1 MKRCLFPGS
10 FDPITIGHVA
20 IVKRALKLFDEVVIG
35 IGSNSSK
42 SYLFTKVQRE
52 NFIKQSFSDHEKVE
66 VLHYEK
72 LTVDFCKSIEAGF
85 IIRGLRNTTDFEF
98 ESAIA
103 QMNAALC
110 TEIETIFISCSPE
123 HSAISSTII
132 RDIIRNG
139 GNAAAFLPFKLSV

>member
-20 IVKRALKLFDEVVIG
+20 IVKRALKIFDEVIIG
-35 IGSNSSK
+35 IGTNSSK
-42 SYLFTKVQRE
+42 SYLFTNTQRQD
-52 NFIKQSFSDHEKVE
+52 FIKQSFNGNTKVT
-66 VLHYEK
+66 VMPYEK

-85 IIRGLRNTTDFEF
+85 IIRGLRNSTDFEF

-103 QMNAALC
+103 QMNAALRP
-110 TEIETIFISCSPE
+110 EIETVFISCSPE
-123 HSAISSTII
+123 HSAISSTIV

-139 GNAAAFLPFKLSV
+139 GNASAFLPFKLES